1 MDYYFW
7 VTTRKINPGSREQF
21 EQSWRPAEFPP
32 GLVGAYVL
40 YAEDGDEVLGISI
53 WDSAEACRR
62 YGDSEVETRRRA
74 AMDPTCSRNDRAS
87 TSAANWESRAAE
99 QEQRQRATLSRR
111 TRR

>member
-7 VTTRKINPGSREQF
+7 VTTRKIKSGSREQF

-32 GLVGAYVL
+32 GLEGAYVL
-40 YAEDGDEVLGISI
+40 YAEDGDDVVGISI

-74 AMDPTCSRNDRAS
+74 AMDPYVLEERSNFYIG
-87 TSAANWESRAAE
+87 
-99 QEQRQRATLSRR
+99 RQLGIPSG
-111 TRR
+111 